1 MLAIH
6 QVHRKLAQI
15 VHMNLDQNGN
25 LVVGHLELQL
35 ILKLLRENHN
45 LVYKLDGL
53 KELAFMAHEIGDME
67 WQMDL
72 CAKIEELE
80 ARMV

>member
-6 QVHRKLAQI
+6 PVHRRLAELTLISRSRRLTVSEQLEIFQYLEVNAKI
-15 VHMNLDQNGN
+15 VSELDKFKQ
-25 LVVGHLELQL
+25 
-35 ILKLLRENHN
+35 
-45 LVYKLDGL
+45 
-53 KELAFMAHEIGDME
+53 LAFIAHEMGDMD

-72 CAKIEELE
+72 CAKIEALE